1 MDWQERT
8 PEEKAESL
16 SQQMEEI
23 QRAKAVI
30 ERFERL
36 TQKWLELVQPTK
48 KEAQSLS
55 MTLTRES
62 G

>member
-8 PEEKAESL
+8 PEEKAEML

-36 TQKWLELVQPTK
+36 TQKWLRLVQPTV
-48 KEAQSLS
+48 KEAQSPP
-55 MTLTRES
+55 MELTRES